1 VAIVGALLALALA
14 KQTLN
19 IFSVLGIIV
28 LIGLVAKNAI
38 LVVDFTNQ
46 AKASGSNTREA
57 LIEATKARLRPIL
70 MTTIALVFGVL
81 PIAIASGAGAEWK
94 NGLGWAIIGGLSSSM
109 LLSLV
114 VVPVVYLIADKLVEK
129 LKLAEKKEKYARE
142 LETN

>member
-1 VAIVGALLALALA
+1 MVDFANLA
-14 KQTLN
+14 KER
-19 IFSVLGIIV
+19 
-28 LIGLVAKNAI
+28 
-38 LVVDFTNQ
+38 
-46 AKASGSNTREA
+46 GSNTREA

-114 VVPVVYLIADKLVEK
+114 VVPVVYLIADKLVDK
-129 LKLAEKKEKYARE
+129 LGLAEKKEKYARE
-142 LETN
+142 LETS